1 MDEFT
6 GIFWIWLIL
15 GPLIGAAI
23 GQKKG
28 RTGAGFLFGFLL
40 GPIGW
45 LIVAVGPDM
54 SPGRF
59 CPACKGKVPEGATK
73 CMHCGTDLVRSAA

>member
-1 MDEFT
+1 MEGLLNILNAT
-6 GIFWIWLIL
+6 FWLWVVL

-28 RTGAGFLFGFLL
+28 RLGAGIFFGFLL

-45 LIVAVGPDM
+45 LVIAVGPDN
-54 SPGRF
+54 RRK
-59 CPACKGKVPEGATK
+59 CPECKGVVPEGARK
-73 CMHCGTDLVRSAA
+73 CMHCGTDL